1 MSTGLAPDYERFCG
15 GVKQLCGI
23 DLFQYRPGQ
32 MERRLRS
39 FASRGGH
46 GDLDGYLTALK
57 RDVAAR
63 SAFLDHMTIN
73 VSELFR
79 NPERFDELET
89 RFIPDLLEASKG
101 RGLRVWSAGCS
112 YGAEPYT
119 LAILLKEAGPRLVH
133 ELVAT
138 DIDETILARAREGYF
153 TDADLQHVTPA
164 RRERWFDRQ
173 PDGRVR
179 VKSELRAMVRFS
191 KLDLLKDPYPRTRD
205 LILCRNVV
213 IYFNED
219 AKERIYERFFQ
230 VLQPG
235 GTLFVGSTE
244 RVNDAARLGWERPST
259 FFYRK
264 PAAG

>member
-1 MSTGLAPDYERFCG
+1 
-15 GVKQLCGI
+15 
-23 DLFQYRPGQ
+23 
-32 MERRLRS
+32 
-39 FASRGGH
+39 
-46 GDLDGYLTALK
+46 
-57 RDVAAR
+57 
-63 SAFLDHMTIN
+63 MTIN

-79 NPERFDELET
+79 NPERFDELEK
-89 RFIPDLLEASKG
+89 RFMPDLLEASKG

-153 TDADLQHVTPA
+153 TDADLQHVTAA

-173 PDGRVR
+173 PDGRMR
-179 VKSELRAMVRFS
+179 VKAELRAMVRFS
-191 KLDLLKDPYPRTRD
+191 RLDLLKDPYPRSRD

-230 VLQPG
+230 ALQPG

-244 RVNDAARLGWERPST
+244 RVCAAARLGWERPST
-259 FFYRK
+259 FFSRR
-264 PAAG
+264 PAAGCVRRRASRRARSSSATDHAWNGQPVAPCGGSPSAVSDTDPSPQSPRCASRPSSTPSTGSPVRIDAST

>member
-1 MSTGLAPDYERFCG
+1 MEKSSNG
-15 GVKQLCGI
+15 G
-23 DLFQYRPGQ
+23 
-32 MERRLRS
+32 S
-39 FASRGGH
+39 
-46 GDLDGYLTALK
+46 
-57 RDVAAR
+57 VAA
-63 SAFLDHMTIN
+63 
-73 VSELFR
+73 
-79 NPERFDELET
+79 P
-89 RFIPDLLEASKG
+89 
-101 RGLRVWSAGCS
+101 
-112 YGAEPYT
+112 
-119 LAILLKEAGPRLVH
+119 PRLVH

-179 VKSELRAMVRFS
+179 VKPELRAMVRFS

-244 RVNDAARLGWERPST
+244 RVTDAARLGWERPST